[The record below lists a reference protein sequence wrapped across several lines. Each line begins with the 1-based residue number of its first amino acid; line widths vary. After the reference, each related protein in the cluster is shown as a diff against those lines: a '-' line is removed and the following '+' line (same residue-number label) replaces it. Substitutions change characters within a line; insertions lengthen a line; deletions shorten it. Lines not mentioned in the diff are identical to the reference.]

1 MMVYYLLCRSKNAEQ
16 EVGEMAITKK
26 QLIVDLDKYF
36 EMGNMMSALTV
47 ISNFLSQE
55 RSKRARRLRKKLP
68 LFLEAIE
75 EDREEV
81 KRVLKKWKKDSPFKM
96 IEFVNYLEK
105 FEEMEEE
112 EKEELT
118 GKLQEVVQEPVG

>member
-1 MMVYYLLCRSKNAEQ
+1 MLLKKAEQ
-16 EVGEMAITKK
+16 EGGAMVITKK
-26 QLIVDLDKYF
+26 HLIVDLDKYF

-68 LFLEAIE
+68 LFLEAIAE
-75 EDREEV
+75 NREEV
-81 KRVLKKWKKDSPFKM
+81 KIVLKKWKKDSPFKVT
-96 IEFVNYLEK
+96 EFINYLEK

-118 GKLQEVVQEPVG
+118 GKLQELVQEAVG

>member
-1 MMVYYLLCRSKNAEQ
+1 
-16 EVGEMAITKK
+16 MAITKR
-26 QLIVDLDKYF
+26 QLIIDLDKYF

-47 ISNFLSQE
+47 ITNFLSQE

-75 EDREEV
+75 ENREEV
-81 KRVLKKWKKDSPFKM
+81 KRVFKKWRKDSPLKM
-96 IEFVNYLEK
+96 TEFINYLEK
-105 FEEMEEE
+105 FEQMEDE

-118 GKLQEVVQEPVG
+118 AKLQQLVQEAVG